1 MSLESALLFDK
12 YRRCT
17 LLIIVPNRTGPLATT
32 PNHLAITQGANVNGV
47 WVEAVPKLV
56 TGELA
61 TWMSVASVAPARI
74 PGYWTYKK
82 GSKPDIGAAPTPGEK
97 VVYLMHGGAYIRLT
111 AHPTDSTAAI
121 ARGLVEHVG
130 SVHRAFSIEY
140 RLSSHKPY
148 AIANPFPAALLD
160 ALAGYNY
167 LVNVVGFS
175 PSNIIIAGDSAG
187 GNLAHALTR
196 YLIEYKNIPGVTLPE
211 PAGALVL
218 LSPWVDLS
226 TSHEVPGSSAHTCA
240 PSDYIRPVE
249 KGVHYAKDAF
259 LGPLGT
265 GAATHNKYISP
276 ASLHP
281 AMTVDFKG
289 FPRTFIVAGGAE
301 VLLDQIRTFR
311 DRMAKD
317 LDDEHLKYLEAEDG
331 IHDYIVF
338 EWHEPE
344 RTDTLRQIAKWVD
357 AV

>member
-1 MSLESALLFDK
+1 MAVNFTKCMVSFMVAIL
-12 YRRCT
+12 
-17 LLIIVPNRTGPLATT
+17 NRTGPLSII
-32 PNHLAITQGANVNGV
+32 PNHLAITSGPNVNGI
-47 WVEAVPKLV
+47 WVEPVPNFV
-56 TGELA
+56 TGALA
-61 TWMSVASVAPARI
+61 IWMSVTSVAPVRI

-82 GSKPDIGAAPTPGEK
+82 GAKLDIGAAPTPGEK
-97 VVYLMHGGAYIRLT
+97 VVYHLHGGAYIRLT

-121 ARGLVEHVG
+121 ARGLIKHIG

-148 AIANPFPAALLD
+148 ATANPFPAALLD

-187 GNLAHALTR
+187 GNLAHAVTR
-196 YLIEYKNIPGVTLPE
+196 YLIEHKNVPGVTLPD
-211 PAGALVL
+211 PPGALVL

-226 TSHEVPGSSAHTCA
+226 TSHEVPGSSAETCA
-240 PSDYIRPVE
+240 PSDYIQPV
-249 KGVHYAKDAF
+249 KRGIYYAKDAF
-259 LGPLGT
+259 LGPLGA
-265 GAATHNKYISP
+265 GAAMHNKYVSP

-281 AMTVDFKG
+281 ALSVDFKG

-317 LDDEHLKYLEAEDG
+317 LDSENLKYLEAKDG
-331 IHDYIVF
+331 IHDYLVF

-344 RTDTLRQIAKWVD
+344 RTDALRQIAKWVD